1 MVERLNEYQEQCLRT
16 ATVEMDEKTMHLT
29 WSLALA
35 GEVGEL
41 ANLTKKTFLHGHPY
55 DEAHVKEELGD
66 ILWYVAVYAQSIGAD
81 LSEIAQMNLD
91 KLARR
96 YPDGFSTERS
106 MNRESGQEK

>member
-1 MVERLNEYQEQCLRT
+1 MVETLNDYQKACLRT
-16 ATVEMDEKTMHLT
+16 ATVAMDEKTMHLT

-55 DEAHVKEELGD
+55 DPEKVKDELGD

-81 LSEIAQMNLD
+81 LNEIAQMNLD

-96 YPDGFSTERS
+96 YPEGFSTERS
-106 MNRESGQEK
+106 LNRKE